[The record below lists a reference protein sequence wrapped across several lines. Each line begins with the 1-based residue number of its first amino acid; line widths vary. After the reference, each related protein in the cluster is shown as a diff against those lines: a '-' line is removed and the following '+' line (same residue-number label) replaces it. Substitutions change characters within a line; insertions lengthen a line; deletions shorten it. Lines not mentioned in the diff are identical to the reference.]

1 MRPDPGR
8 QRPPRPPM
16 LRRWLHAVVSKNGFA
31 HWLAVLLAAIVA
43 GFGLGLLM
51 FAPLQPPPAL
61 SSAAPAETRP
71 IIPVETASIAA
82 IDARRGDGT
91 AVFRLDVAPGVLVLD
106 FPDLHPQALMLN
118 RVAALTEKAAMPH
131 DRILPEPELWD
142 RIRKTGKEPDRYY
155 YGHDYRAADLA
166 RFFRLAEAQHMPL
179 NPFETWLR
187 DLLDQE
193 GWLRDGANGAL
204 ISIPGPAGDIDATV
218 RTVIFRHELSHA
230 VYFTDPTYV
239 ALTKSLWKDKLTEDE
254 RAAMRTF
261 LGEDGYDKANEDLM
275 ANEGQAYL
283 IHTRDPRYFAPSMIG
298 MTEARAA
305 ELRAKF
311 IDAIAEPWLR
321 DSALGLAPVSVGTS
335 SGPEHP

>member
-1 MRPDPGR
+1 
-8 QRPPRPPM
+8 M
-16 LRRWLHAVVSKNGFA
+16 LRRWLHAVVWKNGPV
-31 HWLAVLLAAIVA
+31 HWIAVLLAATVA
-43 GFGLGLLM
+43 GAGLGLLM
-51 FAPLQPPPAL
+51 FAPLQPLPAIPQPPPTP
-61 SSAAPAETRP
+61 PAETRP
-71 IIPVETASIAA
+71 NIPIKTASIGV
-82 IDARRGDGT
+82 IDARRGDDT
-91 AVFRLDVAPGVLVLD
+91 AVLRLDVAPAVLVLD

-118 RVAALTEKAAMPH
+118 RVAALTEKAAMPR

-142 RIRKTGKEPDRYY
+142 RIRKAGKEPDRYY

-187 DLLDQE
+187 DLLAQE

-204 ISIPGPAGDIDATV
+204 ISIPGPTGDIDAAV

-230 VYFTDPTYV
+230 AYFTDPAYA
-239 ALTKSLWKDKLTEDE
+239 ALTNAFWKDKLTEDE

-283 IHTRDPRYFAPSMIG
+283 IHTRDPRYFAASMIG
-298 MTEARAA
+298 MTDVRAA
-305 ELRAKF
+305 EIRAKF
-311 IDAIAEPWLR
+311 IDEIPETWLR

-335 SGPEHP
+335 SEPEHP